1 MIRRI
6 TLVLLLAAS
15 PAWAGWKSLAQE
27 GAATA
32 YADADSIARSGN
44 IAAMSWLTDFN
55 DFQRMVE
62 VGYFSRL
69 VRAEYDCKERK
80 VRNLSVSLHAQHM
93 GEGKV
98 IYANDSPEDWQAI
111 EPGSLQ
117 EQLWKTACK

>member
-1 MIRRI
+1 M
-6 TLVLLLAAS
+6 LLLAAS

>member
-1 MIRRI
+1 MKKI
-6 TLVLLLAAS
+6 TILLLLAAS

-27 GAATA
+27 PAGTS
-32 YADADSIARSGN
+32 YADADTIVRDGN
-44 IAAMSWLTDFN
+44 IAAMSSLLDYN

-62 VGYFSRL
+62 VGYFSRK

-98 IYANDSPEDWQAI
+98 IYADETPQEWQPVEPDSLHER
-111 EPGSLQ
+111 
-117 EQLWKTACK
+117 LWKIACK